1 VEKADQYQERN
12 MNLAIKGALLNAIL
26 FPGWG
31 QIYLRNYK
39 KGILII
45 IASLAGIVSIL
56 LSVIQTTID
65 ILKISPFKK
74 GTVTFIA
81 IVQLAIDAIKAL
93 NLYYLFLILLFMIL
107 LWIFSIIDAY
117 IIGKKEMAKINTFS
131 DQQSVSPQI

>member
-1 VEKADQYQERN
+1 
-12 MNLAIKGALLNAIL
+12 MNLATKAALFNALL

-31 QIYLRNYK
+31 QIYLKNCK

-45 IASLAGIVSIL
+45 IASLAGVISIL
-56 LSVIQTTID
+56 LSVIQITIA

-81 IVQLAIDAIKAL
+81 VIQLAIDAIKAL
-93 NLYYLFLILLFMIL
+93 NLSYLFLILLSMIL

-117 IIGKKEMAKINTFS
+117 MVGKKEMAKINTFS
-131 DQQSVSPQI
+131 DQQSVSPQL